1 MHMPSPTVFIP
12 CVYSLVSFIEFKI
25 LTSELNMS
33 IYWVIVPWAVSWS
46 LVSSCCLFDNSPF
59 FFSIL
64 FYVNFWNAIYT
75 HHQILPLYIV
85 NMLTCGLFH
94 TMSAGACLLKYN
106 DLDCGGNSGSVKSL
120 LALRHSAFNFLYL
133 CPLYAI
139 DVPNTIL

>member
-1 MHMPSPTVFIP
+1 MN
-12 CVYSLVSFIEFKI
+12 
-25 LTSELNMS
+25 TSDTGS
-33 IYWVIVPWAVSWS
+33 ITYFNRKKAYEYLESNCQNVLATTGNHNI
-46 LVSSCCLFDNSPF
+46 DNSPF
-59 FFSIL
+59 LFSIL